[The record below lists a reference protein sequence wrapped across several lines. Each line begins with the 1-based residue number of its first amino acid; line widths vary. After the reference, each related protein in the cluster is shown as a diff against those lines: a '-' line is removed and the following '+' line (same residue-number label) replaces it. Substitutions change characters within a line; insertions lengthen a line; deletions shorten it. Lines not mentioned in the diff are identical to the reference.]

1 MEIMKMQRSVKGF
14 ETMKARRLPS
24 ILGRSSSDWETEILR
39 QWDNPKFHFPVI
51 PSVDWGYARARL
63 TAFRSQGEWLVV
75 FELIG
80 YDSEAGLCMNEVRAF
95 GNKLGHNRRLLFETV
110 VAPPKEAGELPFFD
124 TDEQGNI
131 LLDPLDY
138 VVEVRGKK
146 RHFAPT
152 PQDYA
157 RLGMNLQERTAGEI
171 DALIKVLRLLTYT
184 IPEDL
189 FFSDAELL
197 ERLGRPR
204 DLPRFLQLYD
214 WYHPDWR
221 RKEKPRDSPRLRSLA
236 RALASDDPDVYE
248 CPENLHNTHWSHW
261 PEWPE

>member
-1 MEIMKMQRSVKGF
+1 MGLEFGGMTAMFIDKLLAIKRP
-14 ETMKARRLPS
+14 APN
-24 ILGRSSSDWETEILR
+24 WETEILK
-39 QWDNPKFHFPVI
+39 QWDNPKFLFPAI
-51 PSVDWGYARARL
+51 PPADCGYARARL
-63 TAFRSQGEWLVV
+63 TAYRSPEEWLTVI
-75 FELIG
+75 EIIG
-80 YDSEAGLCMNEVRAF
+80 FYSEAVLCLNDVEAF
-95 GNKLGHNRRLLFETV
+95 GNKLRRSKRWFDELVLS
-110 VAPPKEAGELPFFD
+110 PPKEVRSYPHFEE
-124 TDEQGNI
+124 DEQGTI
-131 LLDPLDY
+131 LINPLDF

-146 RHFAPT
+146 RHFALT

-157 RLGMNLQERTAGEI
+157 RLGINLQERTAGEI
-171 DALIKVLRLLTYT
+171 DALIKVLRLLTYI

-204 DLPRFLQLYD
+204 DLRRFLQLYD

-221 RKEKPRDSPRLRSLA
+221 RKEKPSDSPCLRSLA
-236 RALASDDPDVYE
+236 RALASNDPDVYE